1 MDAMTY
7 MKRRLE
13 QFEQQMKT
21 FAVFV
26 GLDSPKQVPVDNL
39 DHLMTVGSFHNLYN
53 QPTNAPTTNYYKLT
67 VTRLCGYSYVQT
79 IIDETNMSYRRVFAN
94 GRWTSWKVV

>member
-1 MDAMTY
+1 MDITAYT
-7 MKRRLE
+7 KKRLE
-13 QFEQQMKT
+13 QFEQQMLT

-26 GLDSPKQVPVDNL
+26 GLDNPKKIPVDNL
-39 DHLMTVGSFHNLYN
+39 DYLISVGCYHNLYS
-53 QPTNAPTTNYYKLT
+53 QPANSPTTNYYKLT

-79 IIDETNMSYRRVFAN
+79 ILDETNMSYRRVFAN

>member
-1 MDAMTY
+1 MDMMTY
-7 MKRRLE
+7 TKRRLE
-13 QFEQQMKT
+13 QFEQQLRT

-26 GLDSPKQVPVDNL
+26 GLDNPKQIPVDDL
-39 DHLMTVGSFHNLYN
+39 DHLTNVGTYHNLYK
-53 QPTNAPTTNYYKLT
+53 QPTNAPTNNYYKLT
-67 VTRLCGYSYVQT
+67 VTRLCGFSYVQT